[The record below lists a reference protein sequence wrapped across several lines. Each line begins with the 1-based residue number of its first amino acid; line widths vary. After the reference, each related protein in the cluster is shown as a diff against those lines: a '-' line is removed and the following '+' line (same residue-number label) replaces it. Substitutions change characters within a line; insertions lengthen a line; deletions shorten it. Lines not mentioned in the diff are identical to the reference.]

1 MRVNDAIGGYFELE
15 LYQKRE
21 FHIGAVAL
29 NTARNCLEY
38 ILVTRQYKKVYIPF
52 YTCEVV
58 LEPFHKYG
66 IEYEFYSIN
75 DKLEPVEFP
84 LLKADEAFLF
94 TNYFGL
100 KQAAV
105 QGVAERYGQ
114 QTIIDNAQ
122 AFYAPRI
129 EGIDTFYSPRKF
141 FGVPDGGYVYCDAEP
156 LEDIPQDVSW
166 ERMQH
171 LLRRIDEGAEKGYV
185 DFKTNSEALIN
196 SPILRMSNLTHALL
210 CSIDYDDAK
219 RRRWDNYQCLDSAL
233 KKTNMLHLSCGP
245 DDVPMVYPYLTTD
258 VELRDRLISSRIYV
272 ATYWPNVLKWCDKKN
287 IEYNLARNILPIP
300 IDQRY
305 DLCDMKKIL
314 DVLHSIRS

>member
-1 MRVNDAIGGYFELE
+1 MNQEIKAIGGYFELE
-15 LYQKRE
+15 LRSGRE
-21 FHIGAVAL
+21 YHPDALAL
-29 NTARNCLEY
+29 NSARNCLEY
-38 ILVTRQYKKVYIPF
+38 ILVARQYKKVYIPF

-75 DKLEPVEFP
+75 DKLEPVEVP
-84 LLKADEAFLF
+84 LLKADEAFLY

-100 KQAAV
+100 KQTAV
-105 QGVAERYGQ
+105 ECIVERYGQ

-156 LEDIPQDVSW
+156 LENIPQDVSW

-196 SPILRMSNLTHALL
+196 APIRRMSNLTHALL
-210 CSIDYDDAK
+210 CSIDYDDSK

-233 KKTNMLHLSCGP
+233 KKTNMLHLSCGS

-258 VELRDRLISSRIYV
+258 KELRDRLISSRIYV
-272 ATYWPNVLKWCDKKN
+272 ATYWPNVLKWCDITSK
-287 IEYNLARNILPIP
+287 EFSLAQTLLPIP

-305 DLCDMKKIL
+305 DTDDMIKIL
-314 DVLHSIRS
+314 KAI